1 VGQAPPYGQKG
12 GRSAINKVIET
23 CAAATPFAGMGS
35 DSVCKPVRHHGFQI
49 HITCFGEMAYG
60 SWRRAWP
67 REAPALL
74 AVKTLQMKNLGAL
87 IKVQIKN
94 LLVFQ

>member
-1 VGQAPPYGQKG
+1 MGQAPPYGQKG

-49 HITCFGEMAYG
+49 RITCFGEMGYG
-60 SWRRAWP
+60 SWLSAWQ
-67 REAPALL
+67 RELPALS
-74 AVKTLQMKNLGAL
+74 AAKILQIKNLDAL
-87 IKVQIKN
+87 VRMLIKN